1 MLAKLAWF
9 FFVTGAFTFGG
20 GLAVVPLLEEGLVQK
35 GHWLSAAD
43 FLTAVAV
50 GMLTPGPVMT
60 AATFAGYL
68 VAGVPGAL
76 VCTVAIYLPSFLLVL
91 LAAPPLMRHR
101 DNPLVQ
107 GFVKGVYAVAIGAIL
122 GASLLL
128 GWHAIG
134 DLVTIAIAAAS
145 LVALITLQGQ
155 QSGRCGPGRIS
166 RLGGI
171 WLFPAGLDPASVAA
185 GALRVDLGQ
194 CVRPRRG
201 PDVRC
206 QLHR

>member
-1 MLAKLAWF
+1 M
-9 FFVTGAFTFGG
+9 
-20 GLAVVPLLEEGLVQK
+20 QK

-68 VAGVPGAL
+68 AGGGSPGRPGMHRRD
-76 VCTVAIYLPSFLLVL
+76 LPSFV
-91 LAAPPLMRHR
+91 P
-101 DNPLVQ
+101 V
-107 GFVKGVYAVAIGAIL
+107 
-122 GASLLL
+122 GASRRPAA
-128 GWHAIG
+128 HATPG
-134 DLVTIAIAAAS
+134 QSARAGLRERGLRSRPRRHPGCIAAAR
-145 LVALITLQGQ
+145 LACHRRLGHHRHRGGKPCRPDTLQGQ

-166 RLGGI
+166 WLGGI

-194 CVRPRRG
+194 CVRPPRG